1 MRAWGITDI
10 GLRRQEN
17 QDTYALDHVE
27 SAGAV
32 VAVVCDGMGGVSG
45 GKLASSIAAETFME
59 DLCRQLRPDMD
70 REESGRVQTL
80 SVSQANR
87 AVFERSVENPEFSGM
102 GTTLVSAVVTEDE
115 AVICNV
121 GDSRAYHVGA
131 EGIRRVTRD
140 HSVVESLVESGDLT
154 PEQARTHP
162 NRNLITRALG
172 PERYIESDLFAVH
185 LEEGDSLLLCS
196 DGLTNVLED
205 REILEVLRSEAEGQ
219 SALERLVALT
229 IARGAPDNVTAVL
242 IRSGKGGDGAWTT

>member
-17 QDTYALDHVE
+17 QDTFALDHVE
-27 SAGAV
+27 SAETV
-32 VAVVCDGMGGVSG
+32 VAVVCDGMGGVNG
-45 GKLASSIAAETFME
+45 GKLASSIAAETFM
-59 DLCRQLRPDMD
+59 DGLRRQLRPDMD
-70 REESGRVQTL
+70 REESGRAQTL

-87 AVFERSVENPEFSGM
+87 AVFERSVENPELSGM
-102 GTTLVSAVVTEDE
+102 GTTLVSAVVTGNE

-121 GDSRAYHVGA
+121 GDSRAYHISA

-172 PERYIESDLFAVH
+172 PERFIESDLFAVR
-185 LEEGDSLLLCS
+185 LAEGDSLLLCS
-196 DGLTNVLED
+196 DGLTIVLED
-205 REILEVLRSEAEGQ
+205 REILEVLRAGEDGQ
-219 SALERLVALT
+219 AALERLVALT
-229 IARGAPDNVTAVL
+229 MERGAPDNVTAVL
-242 IRSGKGGDGAWTT
+242 IRAGKGGDGAWTA